1 MSGNLTEVHAD
12 STRVGIRLGIAYL
25 TGTLPSDQTVEALLA
40 SLPGSHSINVVAA
53 PLAALLKPAGI
64 PRGPAVA
71 VGQDDLRRAYVMKAF
86 EGMIHHTGDTSL
98 LTKDAIEHLVE
109 MSWHAARKHME
120 LETVAAQLGTL
131 TPPKETPA

>member
-1 MSGNLTEVHAD
+1 MSGTLTEVHAD

-25 TGTLPSDQTVEALLA
+25 TGALPSEQTVEALLA
-40 SLPGSHSINVVAA
+40 TLPPAHNINVISA
-53 PLAALLKPAGI
+53 PLAALMKPNGV

-98 LTKDAIEHLVE
+98 LTREAIENLVE
-109 MSWHAARKHME
+109 LSWHAARKHME

-131 TPPKETPA
+131 TPSRETPA